1 MALFFYEQR
10 LITVIKYYIA
20 KSNPATGRRLAAKI
34 MDIQS
39 GKKKNR
45 LTLYIG
51 IALVLGI
58 ALGFIFNKTYVG
70 EENSRIANADTQA
83 KHLLEKMKAFEM
95 PKDSVAFAA
104 LSEQQKK
111 ITEQKK
117 AVEQNLLN
125 TEDETAALANIKL
138 LGDSLKSINTL
149 LTAQTDTASTAYKSL
164 QKQKDLVAVQKSD
177 TIKARDKK
185 LEWFTILA
193 DIFLRLIKMIVA
205 PLVFTTLVVGVAKL
219 GDIKA
224 VGRIGGK
231 TMLWF
236 LSASLVSLLLG
247 MLLVNIFEPGTRM
260 NLPLPDSTVNT
271 GIDKAA
277 MTVKDFFYHVF
288 PASVVDA
295 MAKNEILQI
304 VVFSLFF
311 GVAAAALGD
320 IAKPVVKALDA
331 VAHIILR
338 ITSYVMSGFAPLAV
352 FGAMTAIIAKQG
364 IGILKTYSIFIG
376 EFYFG
381 LLLLWILLALAG
393 FLFIKK
399 RVFNLL
405 RRMEEPIMLAFS
417 TASSEAAFPKT
428 MLELERFGCKDKI
441 VSFVLPLGYS
451 FNLDGSMMYMT
462 FASLFIAQ
470 SYGMHIPFATQI
482 TMLLVLMLTSK
493 GIAGVPRASLVVIAG
508 TLATFNIPEAGI
520 ALLLGIDP
528 LLDMGRSAT
537 NVVGNSIATAVVS
550 KWEGELSHGH
560 HHEHHGHKHH
570 GH

>member
-1 MALFFYEQR
+1 MIEN
-10 LITVIKYYIA
+10 
-20 KSNPATGRRLAAKI
+20 KSKP
-34 MDIQS
+34 
-39 GKKKNR
+39 NR

-58 ALGFIFNKTYVG
+58 LVGFLLNKNYVG
-70 EENSRIANADTQA
+70 EENAELAKIEKQQVDIQSVLKKMETVNDSATFKALTANRKEAEGMIKSFTSVFADQPSSQ
-83 KHLLEKMKAFEM
+83 KAAAEIKFW
-95 PKDSVAFAA
+95 KDSVKNLQTKFANLVDTNSFTYKE
-104 LSEQQKK
+104 LSKL
-111 ITEQKK
+111 K
-117 AVEQNLLN
+117 ASV
-125 TEDETAALANIKL
+125 
-138 LGDSLKSINTL
+138 
-149 LTAQTDTASTAYKSL
+149 STAK
-164 QKQKDLVAVQKSD
+164 AD
-177 TIKARDKK
+177 TLKARDKK
-185 LEWFTILA
+185 LDWFTVLA

-219 GDIKA
+219 GDINS

-231 TMLWF
+231 TLLWF
-236 LSASLVSLLLG
+236 LSASLLSLLLG
-247 MLLVNIFEPGTRM
+247 MILVNLFKPGIAMHLT
-260 NLPLPDSTVNT
+260 LPDANVST

-277 MTVKDFFYHVF
+277 LTLKDFFYHVF
-288 PASVVDA
+288 PASFVDA

-304 VVFSLFF
+304 VVFALFF
-311 GVAAAALGD
+311 GVAAAAIGEKAMP
-320 IAKPVVKALDA
+320 IVKVLDV
-331 VAHIILR
+331 VAHIILKV
-338 ITSYVMSGFAPLAV
+338 TGYVMNFAPLAV
-352 FGAMTAIIAKQG
+352 FGAMSAIIAKQG

-381 LLLLWILLALAG
+381 LALLWMLLIFIGYL
-393 FLFIKK
+393 FLKGRVVNLIK
-399 RVFNLL
+399 
-405 RRMEEPIMLAFS
+405 RMREPILLAFS

-428 MLELERFGCKDKI
+428 MQELERFGCKNKI

-470 SYGMHIPFATQI
+470 SYGMDIPLASQV

-550 KWEGELSHGH
+550 KWEGEL
-560 HHEHHGHKHH
+560 EHP
-570 GH
+570 